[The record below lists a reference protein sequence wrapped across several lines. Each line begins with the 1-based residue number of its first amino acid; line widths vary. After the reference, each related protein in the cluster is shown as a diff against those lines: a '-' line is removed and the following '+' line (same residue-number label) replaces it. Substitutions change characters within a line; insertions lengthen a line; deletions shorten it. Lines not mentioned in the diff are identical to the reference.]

1 MVKSFKFNYLSN
13 KKEPY
18 FIAEIGINHNGYL
31 PLALKMIKKSKLSGA
46 NAVKFQKR
54 DAEDLLNF
62 NEKVKTPNGYLSK
75 NENDIPRTKPGFGAW
90 AYPDI
95 RLEFNASDY
104 KKIISYCKKIKIDLI
119 ITPWDEKSV
128 DLLKKLKI
136 KVFKIA
142 SIDANNFHF
151 CDYVARK
158 KIPTII
164 STGTCTYKELEI
176 TKKIFVKHKCPF
188 MFMHCT
194 SSYPSEE
201 KDKNLNCIPEL
212 RKKFNVDIGFS
223 GHGLG
228 LAGSVG
234 AIALGANVIEKH
246 VTLSRK
252 MSGPDHEASLNFDTY
267 EKLTDLG
274 RKVFISLGN
283 KEKGLKKSE
292 KILHSILARRIVART
307 NINKNQTLNFKN
319 LKPVISK
326 NKKAI
331 FANQIY
337 SVLNKKIKVNLK
349 RGNPI
354 HLAIIKKS

>member
-1 MVKSFKFNYLSN
+1 MVKSFKNDHLSK

-18 FIAEIGINHNGYL
+18 FIAEIGINHSGYL
-31 PLALKMIKKSKLSGA
+31 PLCLRMIKYSKLSGA
-46 NAVKFQKR
+46 HAVKFQKR

-62 NEKVKTPNGYLSK
+62 GEKVKTPNGYLSK
-75 NENDIPRTKPGFGAW
+75 HENDIPKKKPGFGAW
-90 AYPDI
+90 AYPDT
-95 RLEFNASDY
+95 RLEFDENNY

-128 DLLKKLKI
+128 DLLKKLRV

-158 KIPTII
+158 KTPTII

-176 TKKIFVKHKCPF
+176 TKKIFTKHKCPF

-194 SSYPSEE
+194 SSYPSVE

-212 RKKFNVDIGFS
+212 KKRFNVDIGFS

-234 AIALGANVIEKH
+234 AIALGSTVIEKH
-246 VTLSRK
+246 VTINRK
-252 MSGPDHEASLNFDTY
+252 MSGPDHEASLNFETF
-267 EKLTDLG
+267 KHLTDLG
-274 RKVFISLGN
+274 HKVFISLGN
-283 KEKGLKKSE
+283 NEKGLKKSE
-292 KILHSILARRIVART
+292 KILHSILARRIVAR
-307 NINKNQTLNFKN
+307 IDIKKNEKLNFGN
-319 LKPVISK
+319 VKPVITK
-326 NKKAI
+326 NSRAI
-331 FANQIY
+331 LANQIY
-337 SVLNKKIKVNLK
+337 SVINKKVKKNIKK
-349 RGNPI
+349 GNPI
-354 HLAIIKKS
+354 NLSLI

>member
-1 MVKSFKFNYLSN
+1 MVKSFKYNYLS
-13 KKEPY
+13 KRQEPY

-54 DAEDLLNF
+54 DASDLLNF
-62 NEKVKTPNGYLSK
+62 NEEIKTPNGYLSK
-75 NENDIPRTKPGFGAW
+75 DENDIPKTKPGFGAW
-90 AYPDI
+90 AYPDT
-95 RLEFNASDY
+95 RLEFDSKDY
-104 KKIISYCKKIKIDLI
+104 KKIISYCKKINIDLI

-128 DLLKKLKI
+128 DLLKKLRV

-151 CDYVARK
+151 CNYVAQK
-158 KIPTII
+158 KTPTII

-176 TKKIFVKHKCPF
+176 TKKIFNKHKCPF

-194 SSYPSEE
+194 SSYPSIE

-212 RKKFNVDIGFS
+212 KKRFNVDIGFS

-234 AIALGANVIEKH
+234 AISLGANVIEKH
-246 VTLSRK
+246 VTLNRK
-252 MSGPDHEASLNFDTY
+252 MSGPDHEASLNFETY
-267 EKLTDLG
+267 KNLTDLG
-274 RKVFISLGN
+274 NKVFVSLGN

-292 KILHSILARRIVART
+292 KILHSILARRIVARRDIK
-307 NINKNQTLNFKN
+307 INEKLSFNNV
-319 LKPVISK
+319 KPVITK
-326 NKKAI
+326 NNKAI
-331 FANQIY
+331 FSNQIY
-337 SVLNKKIKVNLK
+337 SIINKKVKKFIKK
-349 RGNPI
+349 GNPI
-354 HLAIIKKS
+354 SLAIIKK